1 MPTDVTQSDK
11 TILVQIEKL
20 IHGGKGLA
28 HDGSLAV
35 FVEGVL
41 PGESVRVQLDRAK
54 KGYAE
59 GRLLEVMTP
68 SPHRTA
74 APCPVY
80 GQCGGCQLQHASP
93 AAQLEL
99 KRAILA
105 ESLLRLGGL
114 TDVDV
119 PPLIPSPEVY
129 GYRHRARLAVVTP
142 RGKTASLAYH
152 EEGSHRLVPIA
163 ACPLLAPRLN
173 EAVAHLNRTLPGSGA
188 MAAVLR
194 EVRLALSVTT
204 GELMIQYEAERCTRR
219 QAEGWF
225 ERVRTGLAGVK
236 GQVMITG
243 RGLQQRRWV
252 DGETA
257 LTEQV
262 AGLRL
267 RSSDRSFVQA
277 NWRLNETLVE
287 TVTDWALSGQ
297 KGASLRVLELY
308 AGIGNFGLPLARGGA
323 LVTLVEAN
331 PAALADARYN
341 ARVNHVGRCRFRH
354 GPAEA
359 ILDASTPDEYDLVL
373 MDPPRTG
380 LSKEALAGLLR
391 LKPHRLVYLS
401 CDPSTLARDLRAL
414 REAGFRVTRVQ
425 GFDMFP
431 QTMHIETLGELALTA

>member
-1 MPTDVTQSDK
+1 MPSQVTQSDK
-11 TILVQIEKL
+11 TVLVQIDKL
-20 IHGGKGLA
+20 VHGGKGLT
-28 HDGSLAV
+28 HDGSLAI

-41 PGESVRVQLDRAK
+41 PGESVRIQPERVK

-59 GRLLEVMTP
+59 GRLLEVVTP
-68 SPHRTA
+68 SPHRTD

-93 AAQLEL
+93 TAQLEL
-99 KRAILA
+99 KRDILA
-105 ESLLRLGGL
+105 ETLVRLGGL
-114 TDVDV
+114 VDVAV
-119 PPLIPSPEVY
+119 PPLIASPDVY

-142 RGKTASLAYH
+142 KGKTASLAYH

-173 EAVAHLNRTLPGSGA
+173 EAVAHLNRALAGSGL
-188 MAAVLR
+188 MAALIQ
-194 EVRLALSVTT
+194 EVRLGYSVAT
-204 GELMIQYEAERCTRR
+204 GERVIQYEAERCTRR

-225 ERVRTGLAGVK
+225 ERVRTGLDGLK
-236 GQVMITG
+236 GQVMIAG

-267 RSSDRSFVQA
+267 RCSDRSFVQA
-277 NWRLNETLVE
+277 NWRLNEMLVE
-287 TVTDWALSGQ
+287 TVTDWALTGQ
-297 KGASLRVLELY
+297 DRAPLRVLELY

-341 ARVNHVGRCRFRH
+341 ARVNHVGRCRFRQ
-354 GPAEA
+354 GSAEA
-359 ILDASTPDEYDLVL
+359 ILDASTPGEYDFVL

-380 LSKEALAGLLR
+380 LSKEALTGLLR
-391 LKPHRLVYLS
+391 LRPRRLVYLS
-401 CDPSTLARDLRAL
+401 CDSPTLARDLRVM
-414 REAGFRVTRVQ
+414 REAGYRVTRLQ

-431 QTMHIETLGELALTA
+431 QTMHIETLVELARAA

>member
-1 MPTDVTQSDK
+1 MSSQVTQSDK
-11 TILVQIEKL
+11 SLLVKIDKL
-20 IHGGKGLA
+20 VHGGKGLA

-35 FVEGVL
+35 FVEG
-41 PGESVRVQLDRAK
+41 
-54 KGYAE
+54 
-59 GRLLEVMTP
+59 
-68 SPHRTA
+68 
-74 APCPVY
+74 
-80 GQCGGCQLQHASP
+80 
-93 AAQLEL
+93 
-99 KRAILA
+99 
-105 ESLLRLGGL
+105 GL
-114 TDVDV
+114 TAVDV
-119 PPLIPSPEVY
+119 PLFIASPEVY

-142 RGKTASLAYH
+142 KGKAASLAYH

-173 EAVAHLNRTLPGSGA
+173 EVIAHLNRALAGSGA
-188 MAAVLR
+188 LATVLQ

-225 ERVRTGLAGVK
+225 ERVRTGLAGLK
-236 GQVMITG
+236 GQVLIAG

-267 RSSDRSFVQA
+267 RCSDRSFVQA

-287 TVTDWALSGQ
+287 TVTDWTLTGQ
-297 KGASLRVLELY
+297 DRAPLRVLELY

-341 ARVNHVGRCRFRH
+341 ARVNHVGRCRFRQ

-359 ILDASTPDEYDLVL
+359 ILDASMPDEYDLVL

-391 LKPHRLVYLS
+391 LRPHRLVYLS
-401 CDPSTLARDLRAL
+401 CDPPTLARDLRAM
-414 REAGFRVTRVQ
+414 REAGYRVTRLQ

-431 QTMHIETLGELALTA
+431 QTMHIETLVDLTQAE